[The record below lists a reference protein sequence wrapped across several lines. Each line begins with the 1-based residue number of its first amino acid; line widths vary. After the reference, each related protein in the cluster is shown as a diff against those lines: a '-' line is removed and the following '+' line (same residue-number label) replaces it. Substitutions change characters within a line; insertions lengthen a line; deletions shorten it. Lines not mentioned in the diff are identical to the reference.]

1 MGLMEAFRWPM
12 AASDGPKPLGIILL
26 AVLILGMV
34 PIGAFS
40 AEVAG
45 VANPGTDLWREV
57 RQRGAADEPGP
68 APGVDLW
75 LEMRQRKSAALPAGT
90 TQVAGTESGEL
101 INSLGD
107 QWRRFRMENLLP
119 YGGYVLGGMF
129 LFVVLFYFV
138 RGRVPIHAGAS
149 DKVLFRYSLFERTLH
164 WFLASMF
171 LLQAITGLVMSF
183 GRSILIPVIG
193 HDAFSVLASLSKQ
206 GHNLLGFLFLLALTL
221 MIIKFVRRNIYQRG
235 DLSWLLRGGGIIGKK
250 HVPSNFFNMGEKTM
264 FWLLVFAGGTLVV
277 SGFILFLPMFYQ
289 GRTFM
294 GLTHAAHGITALV
307 MITVVIGHIYIGSV
321 GMEGALEGMKT
332 GYCDL
337 NWAREHH
344 DWWAQR
350 CEDEGKVLSREQ
362 VTASVADTA
371 PRQPPAGQ
379 TAGESAS

>member
-1 MGLMEAFRWPM
+1 MRSMKEFRWSLV
-12 AASDGPKPLGIILL
+12 ASNTFSLSIILIL
-26 AVLILGMV
+26 LGSLISGGPV
-34 PIGAFS
+34 HAQGA
-40 AEVAG
+40 AEVP
-45 VANPGTDLWREV
+45 NPGTDLWREV
-57 RQRGAADEPGP
+57 RQRGTADEPGS
-68 APGVDLW
+68 APGVDIW
-75 LEMRQRKSAALPAGT
+75 REMQQRKAAAPLSAGT
-90 TQVAGTESGEL
+90 TQVAGAESGEL

-107 QWRRFRMENLLP
+107 QWRLFRMEYLLP

-129 LFVVLFYFV
+129 LFVVVFYFV
-138 RGRVPIHAGAS
+138 RGRVPIHAGPS

-164 WFLASMF
+164 WSLASVF
-171 LLQAITGLVMSF
+171 LFQAVTGLVLSF
-183 GRSILIPVIG
+183 GRTLLIPVIG
-193 HDAFSVLASLSKQ
+193 HDAFSVIASLSKQ
-206 GHNLLGFLFLLALTL
+206 GHNLLGFLFLVALAL
-221 MIIKFVRRNIYQRG
+221 MIVKFVRRNIYQRG

-277 SGFILFLPMFYQ
+277 SGFVLFLPMFYQ

-307 MITVVIGHIYIGSV
+307 MTAVVIGHIYIGSV

-350 CEDEGKVLSREQ
+350 CEDEGKVLSRDQ
-362 VTASVADTA
+362 AGLGAADAKPPKPAAS
-371 PRQPPAGQ
+371 R
-379 TAGESAS
+379 TAGEPAR